1 MSIERLELNG
11 IMRVSDY
18 AHVLPEKRDFALV
31 ADAMA
36 IMAQKKTPENPHG
49 GSSVFMT
56 DMPEDTH
63 YLDLS
68 AHDYDSNYRKFT
80 QHYYVKVLA
89 KVLDVEYHIKRSIS
103 FRVDKATATDTAL
116 EEQKD
121 AIWRYSERN
130 KPGAIF
136 MKDVALNLKDSRGR
150 DLLDSDG
157 NTIPDDEANDRLSDL
172 TEFLVVDIK
181 NHQDKPMPIF
191 RVLPQEFYNDE
202 PNAQDIKDLQMHDTN
217 QVFAAKRPESRLRGL
232 GLVLA
237 SQVVLF

>member
-1 MSIERLELNG
+1 
-11 IMRVSDY
+11 MRVSDY
-18 AHVLPEKRDFALV
+18 ADVVPERRDFLLV
-31 ADAMA
+31 AEAMD
-36 IMAQKKTPENPHG
+36 IMAQEKTVDNPHG

-56 DMPEDTH
+56 DMPVDTH

-68 AHDYDSNYRKFT
+68 AHDYDSNQRKFT

-89 KVLDVEYHIKRSIS
+89 KVLDVQHHIKRSIS
-103 FRVDKATATDTAL
+103 FRVDKATATSTAL

-150 DLLDSDG
+150 DLLDGEG
-157 NTIPDDEANDRLSDL
+157 NTIADEDANDRLSDL

-181 NHQDKPMPIF
+181 NHQDKPLPIF
-191 RVLPQEFYNDE
+191 RVLPQEFYNDD
-202 PNAQDIKDLQMHDTN
+202 PTPQDIKDLRQHDNN
-217 QVFAAKRPESRLRGL
+217 QVFAARRPESRLRGL
-232 GLVLA
+232 GLVFA